1 MQPSYL
7 CNRVPV
13 VKGSLGFRV
22 LGQSGALGLR
32 ALCFRPYEG
41 WCRLVS
47 GIRLCEAKTQLPL
60 RPRGQDRWPCTDEL
74 LRLCQSKFLR
84 STTAVTS
91 NWWRKVSLAFPLTSP
106 SGATSTRAIL
116 ASHLSSSSR
125 FSPSCCFTA
134 RAKSQ
139 STTATDFSNSSAY
152 LFASRRW
159 QEMISHPG

>member
-1 MQPSYL
+1 MRAWIGINPITLGIRFRRVSRWACAVGKWL
-7 CNRVPV
+7 TTHVGIPWATVRHCNSATLIPCKPATLKTVSCDSAAVHSTAPLLPDNRFPM

-47 GIRLCEAKTQLPL
+47 GIRLCEAKTQLPS

-91 NWWRKVSLAFPLTSP
+91 N
-106 SGATSTRAIL
+106 
-116 ASHLSSSSR
+116 
-125 FSPSCCFTA
+125 
-134 RAKSQ
+134 
-139 STTATDFSNSSAY
+139 
-152 LFASRRW
+152 
-159 QEMISHPG
+159 